1 MAERFTLT
9 ARSVALMQV
18 SREVAPPVGTS
29 RSQDTI
35 KKKLQRTRSLGYIES
50 NGVHLTLG

>member
-1 MAERFTLT
+1 
-9 ARSVALMQV
+9 MQV